1 MAAQLIQGHFPGY
14 NRPQV
19 SWGQSPVI
27 WGALCYRKTSNI
39 FLIIFQQV
47 NISIVR
53 FFHGPCDSVKLSWP
67 IWHIFAPFLQ
77 TNTNLL
83 QSGSNRTYTVC
94 YRWGVLCLWRLYY
107 LCNIIRF
114 CRFMI
119 YMCFFF
125 CRIHTRQVSAQVWR
139 HLPSVNAIF
148 RYSIYSL
155 CDHSSENGS
164 RYNQRDVSNPHLWFC
179 IP

>member
-1 MAAQLIQGHFPGY
+1 MAAQLIQGQFPGY

-83 QSGSNRTYTVC
+83 QSGSNRTNTVC

-119 YMCFFF
+119 YMCFFSVAF
-125 CRIHTRQVSAQVWR
+125 IRVRYLPRYGGGLTAKCPHYKCIETTVNIFKTKHSA
-139 HLPSVNAIF
+139 
-148 RYSIYSL
+148 
-155 CDHSSENGS
+155 
-164 RYNQRDVSNPHLWFC
+164 
-179 IP
+179 